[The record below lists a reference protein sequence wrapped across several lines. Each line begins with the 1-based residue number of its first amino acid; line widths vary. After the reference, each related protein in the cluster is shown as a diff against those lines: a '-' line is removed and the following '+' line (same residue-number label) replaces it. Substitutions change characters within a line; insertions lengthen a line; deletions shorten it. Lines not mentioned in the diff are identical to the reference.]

1 MFLKQ
6 REQMLQRRSNLTGEL
21 SPNSRRKAAPE
32 RNMLSVSSSSLH
44 EQLSPPSHK
53 RVTITRSKT
62 FSDADRRPVSGDT
75 MKSSLSSPSA
85 GVIMSEHWSPLRPIR
100 AVSRSQTTPNIR
112 PTSSTPSTLTLSAS
126 SLSMGDQQLS
136 SVPLR
141 PRSRSKTSSD
151 SVKKLSDSSS
161 TLSLPD
167 INFTSL
173 KTSAKL
179 SKSETKLQW
188 IGRKNAIDEDL
199 CPLDDWQD
207 MRRCRYLRTSCK
219 D

>member
-21 SPNSRRKAAPE
+21 SPNSRRKAPE
-32 RNMLSVSSSSLH
+32 RNMLSVSTSSLH
-44 EQLSPPSHK
+44 EQLSPSPHK

-62 FSDADRRPVSGDT
+62 FSDADRRPVNGDT
-75 MKSSLSSPSA
+75 MKTSLSSSSA
-85 GVIMSEHWSPLRPIR
+85 GVIMSEHWSPLRPVR

-112 PTSSTPSTLTLSAS
+112 PTSSTPSTLTLPAS

-141 PRSRSKTSSD
+141 PRSRSKTSLD
-151 SVKKLSDSSS
+151 SAKKLSDSS

-173 KTSAKL
+173 KTSTKL

-207 MRRCRYLRTSCK
+207 MRRCRYLRTSSK

>member
-21 SPNSRRKAAPE
+21 SPNSRRKAQE
-32 RNMLSVSSSSLH
+32 RNMLSVSTSSLH
-44 EQLSPPSHK
+44 EQLLPSPHK

-75 MKSSLSSPSA
+75 MKTSLSSSSA

-112 PTSSTPSTLTLSAS
+112 PTSSTPSTLTLPAS

-141 PRSRSKTSSD
+141 PRSRSKTSLD
-151 SVKKLSDSSS
+151 SAKKLSDSS

-173 KTSAKL
+173 KTSTKL

-207 MRRCRYLRTSCK
+207 MRRCRYLRSSSK